1 VGIVAGMALGADGVR
16 RDRPI
21 VAFASVDA
29 GENGEVKVSAR
40 GSHTLVRQGLDL
52 STVMREAARSVGGD
66 GGGHDVA
73 AGATIPAGT
82 RAAFIDAADDLVA
95 DQLG

>member
-1 VGIVAGMALGADGVR
+1 
-16 RDRPI
+16 
-21 VAFASVDA
+21 VDA
-29 GENGEVKVSAR
+29 GKNDEVKVSAR
-40 GSHTLVRQGLDL
+40 GSHTLVREGLDL
-52 STVMREAARSVGGD
+52 SAVMREAARSVGGD

-82 RAAFIDAADDLVA
+82 QAAFVAAADDLIA